1 MALVAKADG
10 NARRIYCVLSDG
22 ECNEGSTWEAVL
34 FAPHHKLD
42 NLVTIVD
49 FNQIQSFGR
58 VSDVLGLQPFADKWR
73 AFGWHAIELDG
84 HDIGALTAHLSP
96 SRQVAGRPTVVI
108 ARTVKGKGVSF
119 MEDKLEWHY
128 KSPDDRQLALACAEV
143 GA

>member
-1 MALVAKADG
+1 MKARPG
-10 NARRIYCVLSDG
+10 NRI
-22 ECNEGSTWEAVL
+22 L

-49 FNQIQSFGR
+49 FNQIQSLAGS
-58 VSDVLGLQPFADKWR
+58 SDVLGLQPFADKWR

-84 HDIGALTAHLSP
+84 HDIDALIAQLAT

-108 ARTVKGKGVSF
+108 AHTVKGKGVSF

-128 KSPDDRQLALACAEV
+128 KSPDDQQLALACAEV